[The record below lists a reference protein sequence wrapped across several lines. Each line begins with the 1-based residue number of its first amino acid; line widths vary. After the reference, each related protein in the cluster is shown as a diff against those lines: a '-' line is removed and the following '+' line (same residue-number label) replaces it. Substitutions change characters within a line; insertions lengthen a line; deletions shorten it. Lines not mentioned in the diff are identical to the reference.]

1 MSFPEQRRPAA
12 GEATGLVNIEKSQAG
27 EFDKPEDTGATD
39 ENQGGKGRHEFS
51 DPPTHPDAIAL
62 WPLLYP
68 LYRSLLAARFDLEA
82 WYPRQ
87 SILCGRMASAL
98 REQMMDAELGLLS
111 ASPEQRVARAA
122 RRSA

>member
-1 MSFPEQRRPAA
+1 MWETSCRSALADEQRDDYSRQVISAN
-12 GEATGLVNIEKSQAG
+12 LSQ
-27 EFDKPEDTGATD
+27 PV
-39 ENQGGKGRHEFS
+39 
-51 DPPTHPDAIAL
+51 
-62 WPLLYP
+62 
-68 LYRSLLAARFDLEA
+68 FDLEA